1 MIGQKHLT
9 IVEAWIELNKIN
21 NRIDLLEKTIITKF
35 DISSS
40 KLKEVLTQC
49 SVVNND
55 RFINAIVAKEKGLPE
70 LSELYKAKK
79 AWEEY
84 IDNEI
89 EITKATEPEIC
100 VAFLKEYKGET
111 NKEISHEL
119 KDCSISTVKRLYAKY
134 KGKTPPENDWFD
146 DVK

>member
-1 MIGQKHLT
+1 MITQKHLS
-9 IVEAWIELNKIN
+9 IVEAWVELNKIN

-70 LSELYKAKK
+70 LSELYNTKK

-84 IDNEI
+84 IENEI
-89 EITKATEPEIC
+89 EISKVTEPEIC
-100 VAFLKEYKGET
+100 VAFLKEYKRKT
-111 NKEISHEL
+111 NKEISHEMN
-119 KDCSISTVKRLYAKY
+119 DCSISKIKRLYALY
-134 KGKTPPENDWFD
+134 KGKTPPENDWFN